1 MWYPDTPRHY
11 TIPSSFAR
19 HYFLESDRTIHGRQ
33 RAFQV
38 AETETGILQV
48 IYLKSNWVLFV
59 FYFQYGSHAS
69 CLRKEGR
76 NRTEF
81 FFFFFFGISPLY
93 TSGFCCSNSIQ
104 FLSCSTCSL
113 KRARIKDFN
122 VILLRFAAKSLRSR
136 NLLQIWVRRK
146 LASNWY
152 DRNIVVFF
160 VDQSG
165 ETSDD

>member
-38 AETETGILQV
+38 TETETGILQV

-59 FYFQYGSHAS
+59 LYFQYGSHAS

-81 FFFFFFGISPLY
+81 FFFFFLHFAPLY
-93 TSGFCCSNSIQ
+93 KW
-104 FLSCSTCSL
+104 FLLQQLNPIFVVLELQPKKSTYKSVQ
-113 KRARIKDFN
+113 DFN

-136 NLLQIWVRRK
+136 NLLQI
-146 LASNWY
+146 
-152 DRNIVVFF
+152 
-160 VDQSG
+160 
-165 ETSDD
+165 

>member
-38 AETETGILQV
+38 TETETGILQV

-59 FYFQYGSHAS
+59 LYFQYGSHAS

-81 FFFFFFGISPLY
+81 FFFLFLHFAPLY
-93 TSGFCCSNSIQ
+93 KWF
-104 FLSCSTCSL
+104 
-113 KRARIKDFN
+113 
-122 VILLRFAAKSLRSR
+122 
-136 NLLQIWVRRK
+136 LLQQLNPIFVVLDLQPKKSTYKRFQCDFTAICCK
-146 LASNWY
+146 ITTVSELAANLS
-152 DRNIVVFF
+152 
-160 VDQSG
+160 
-165 ETSDD
+165 ETKACIELI